1 MPPSWDQEKYVVAYR
16 CAADAHRTQTVTSRP
31 DLPYIIH
38 PSLVSME
45 VMAAL
50 QAESGLDGNLA
61 LQCAL
66 LHDVVEDTDIS
77 ANEIQARFGKSVAM
91 GVMALSKD
99 KSLDPSDRMADCLRR
114 IRKQPRE
121 VWIVKLADRITN
133 LQPPPGDWTQQKIED
148 YRLESVQILDALGE
162 ASSLLANR
170 LREKIRTYGQAR
182 VP

>member
-16 CAADAHRTQTVTSRP
+16 FAADAHRTQTVTGRP

-77 ANEIQARFGKSVAM
+77 ANEIEAMFGKSVAM

-99 KSLDPSDRMADCLRR
+99 KSLDKSERMGDCLRR
-114 IRKQPRE
+114 IREQPRE
-121 VWIVKLADRITN
+121 VWMVKLADRITN
-133 LQPPPGDWTQQKIED
+133 LQPAPSNWSRQKIEE
-148 YRLESVQILDALGE
+148 YRLESVQTLDALGE

-170 LREKIRTYGQAR
+170 LRERIQTYG
-182 VP
+182 